1 MAKEIVITEIEGFR
15 IGNAENAD
23 AGTGCTV
30 VLCENGAIGG
40 VDVRGGSPGTRETD
54 ALNPLCN
61 RKSVHAVFF
70 AGGSAFGLDAGR
82 GVMRFLEEHGIGR
95 DVGVARVPNVSGA
108 ILFDL
113 KYKRADI
120 RPDADMGYL
129 ACQNAYKQAPQQG
142 NFGAGTGCTVGK
154 ILGQEHAMKGGFGL
168 FALQE
173 GELKAGAVVAVN
185 CVGDVIDR
193 KTGEVLAGVRQ
204 AGSSGTGGS
213 AELIEKTYDAQ
224 EDFFSGNTVLACVIT
239 NARLDKT
246 QANRLAM
253 VCQDAIA
260 RAVYPAHTTYDGDTV
275 FALSYGS
282 LSAKADAVAVLGCEA
297 LEQAIYSGVRHARDV
312 LGYPAWS
319 RREGF
324 PDTHRK

>member
-1 MAKEIVITEIEGFR
+1 MAKEIAITEIEGFR

-30 VLCENGAIGG
+30 ILCENGAIGG

-54 ALNPLCN
+54 ALNPICN

-70 AGGSAFGLDAGR
+70 AGGSAFGLDAGG
-82 GVMRFLEEHGIGR
+82 GVMRFLEEQGVGR

-129 ACQNAYKQAPQQG
+129 ACQNAYETAPQQG
-142 NFGAGTGCTVGK
+142 NFGTGTGCTVGK
-154 ILGQEHAMKGGFGL
+154 ILGQEHAMKGGLGL

-193 KTGEVLAGVRQ
+193 KTSEVLAGVRRD
-204 AGSSGTGGS
+204 GSTCPGGS
-213 AELIEKTYDAQ
+213 AELILRTYDAQ
-224 EDFFSGNTVLACVIT
+224 EDFFSGNTVLACVMT
-239 NARLDKT
+239 NARLDKA

-253 VCQDAIA
+253 VCHDALA
-260 RAVYPAHTTYDGDTV
+260 RAVYPAHTTFDGDTIFV
-275 FALSYGS
+275 LSNGS
-282 LSAKADAVAVLGCEA
+282 VSTNPDAAAVLACDA
-297 LEQAIYSGVRHARDV
+297 LEQAILSGVRHARTQIA
-312 LGYPAWS
+312 YHTQES
-319 RREGF
+319 FRS
-324 PDTHRK
+324 